1 MKGMNEKMNVKSVA
15 DSEFTEDEIKR
26 YEKLSRKLNCF
37 ITVEK
42 GKEKIE
48 FWGPYYNYADW
59 TKIKE
64 GSR

>member
-1 MKGMNEKMNVKSVA
+1 MSREESKGFAS
-15 DSEFTEDEIKR
+15 DEIRYYEGLSKR
-26 YEKLSRKLNCF
+26 LNCF

-59 TKIKE
+59 TKGEKRNE
-64 GSR
+64 PSTNRTD